1 MKFKVR
7 PAATIED
14 AVSLGYELNYPA
26 REVLG
31 NRSVEPLVRSSAK
44 QVVVETVKLA
54 EDGSGDL
61 VVRLYESTGGR
72 CDSTISFAG
81 VADEILLTNF
91 LEVAAQPASTSTG
104 SSIDLQFRPFQVI
117 TLRVSGLKIDAN

>member
-1 MKFKVR
+1 
-7 PAATIED
+7 
-14 AVSLGYELNYPA
+14 VSLGYELNYPS

-72 CDSTISFAG
+72 CESTISFAG
-81 VADEILLTNF
+81 LADKILLTNF
-91 LEVAAQPASTSTG
+91 LEVADSAVARQVSQSASR
-104 SSIDLQFRPFQVI
+104 SIDLQFRPFQVI
-117 TLRVSGLKIDAN
+117 TLRVSGLKIDAS